1 MGALEMDEV
10 WVHVIV
16 ALAHGSLGHG
26 CFGERDEVWVKLYG
40 FPLDA
45 PGQAGNDQVF

>member
-16 ALAHGSLGHG
+16 VLADGS
-26 CFGERDEVWVKLYG
+26 FGERMRSG
-40 FPLDA
+40 
-45 PGQAGNDQVF
+45 

>member
-16 ALAHGSLGHG
+16 ALAHETPEPETLIETLSI
-26 CFGERDEVWVKLYG
+26 
-40 FPLDA
+40 PL
-45 PGQAGNDQVF
+45 